1 MTTKKNTAS
10 KATTEA
16 KQEAAA
22 SMGVK
27 VTEAQLEKARTEGAI
42 EAEKEAAKDSYRY
55 ATDGNLPSDSGGPKY
70 VGMDEIMQYAPI
82 IGLGIDEFK
91 ARIAENSDDPVPE
104 EKVAGLLSLERS
116 GQNRTD
122 YVRALCDRL
131 GVKSPYEVTNAGPG
145 YTNDTSPITAL

>member
-1 MTTKKNTAS
+1 MTTKKNTAA

-27 VTEAQLEKARTEGAI
+27 VTEAQLEKARAEGAI
-42 EAEKEAAKDSYRY
+42 EAEKEAAKDAYRY
-55 ATDGNLPSDSGGPKY
+55 ATDGNLPSDSAGPKY